1 MFTEGAPPLVSVGD
15 LFESR
20 VALRDAGVHSPL
32 QQGIQGQ
39 QDFGCQSIVLNG
51 GYETDDDQWLTVR
64 YTGTGG
70 QENRQ
75 QIRDQEL
82 SHKNNRALLRSI
94 ERANPIRVTRGPRSD
109 PRFRPPSGK
118 YRYDGLYRATDVDE
132 SVDSRGFRV
141 YLFTLIR
148 LSEQTSPKAG
158 PARLSTMV
166 EKLVRSASLARQ
178 VKEIHDFQCQVCAIR
193 LTNGKRNI
201 AEAAHINP
209 LGMGGEDSLDNLLCL
224 CPNHHALFDAGGLFV
239 LEDWSIVDQD
249 SVKVGELTRRPGH
262 TINQEALRRHREIFG
277 PEREELR
284 RQAHDFWIG
293 LQ

>member
-1 MFTEGAPPLVSVGD
+1 MHTEGAPSSVSVGD

-39 QDFGCQSIVLNG
+39 QSFGCQSIVLNG
-51 GYETDDDQWLTVR
+51 GYETDDDQWITVQ

-70 QENRQ
+70 QENRHQ
-75 QIRDQEL
+75 VRDQDL
-82 SHKNNRALLRSI
+82 SHKNNRALLKSI
-94 ERANPIRVTRGPRSD
+94 ERANPIRVTRGPKSD
-109 PRFRPPSGK
+109 PRFRPPAGK
-118 YRYDGLYRATDVDE
+118 YRYDGLYRATDVGE

-141 YLFTLIR
+141 YLFTLVR
-148 LSEQTSPKAG
+148 LSEQPTPKAG
-158 PARLSTMV
+158 PVRLTATI
-166 EKLVRSASLARQ
+166 EKIVRIASLAKK
-178 VKEIHDFQCQVCAIR
+178 VKEIHDFRCQVCSTR
-193 LTNGKRNI
+193 LTNGKRQI

-249 SVKVGELTRRPGH
+249 SVRVGELARKPEH
-262 TINQEALRRHREIFG
+262 TVSQEALRRHRQIFG
-277 PEREELR
+277 PELESLR

-293 LQ
+293 LR